1 MQSLSLIPVRYA
13 ETDRMGVVH
22 HSHYPVY
29 FEQGRSEFFVQHLRP
44 YAEFEARGVLAPV
57 LSYQVEILG
66 RATYG
71 DTLELT
77 TQADWLKGLRLQMSY
92 RLGVSGRAVASG
104 HSLHA
109 LVGAQLQPLN
119 PRHFADLYEELK
131 KVFGNSR
138 EPIAGR

>member
-1 MQSLSLIPVRYA
+1 MECLSLIAVRYA

-29 FEQGRSEFFVQHLRP
+29 FEQGRSDFFTEHLKP
-44 YAEFEARGVLAPV
+44 YADFEAQGILAPV

-71 DTLELT
+71 EVLHLT
-77 TQADWLKGLRLQMSY
+77 TLADWIKGVRLQMSY
-92 RLGVSGRAVASG
+92 SICKPDGAAVARG

-109 LVGAQLQPLN
+109 LVGPNLQPAH
-119 PRHFADLYEELK
+119 PRSFGPLYHELL
-131 KVFGNSR
+131 KVFSPNR
-138 EPIAGR
+138 A